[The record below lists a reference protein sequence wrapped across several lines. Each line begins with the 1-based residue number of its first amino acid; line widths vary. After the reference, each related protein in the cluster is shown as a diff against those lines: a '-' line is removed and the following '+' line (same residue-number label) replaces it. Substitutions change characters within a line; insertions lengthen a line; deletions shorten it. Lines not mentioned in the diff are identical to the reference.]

1 MTVAILPKTGGHSG
15 HRGTIAPVRQ
25 AGIRSR
31 SQASERSQVVGFID
45 TDYTGV
51 VTHGQDRQGFPFRS
65 GRLCLD
71 FSATLGGRY
80 RGGLERLA
88 STEDLRRWLQAS
100 GLSPR
105 PSTVSPVSEGELES
119 ARELREAIYGLAHPN
134 TKPRPGDVALVN
146 RWAGL
151 PSLAPR
157 LAADGTVSFHGS
169 VEAALSTLARD
180 AIDLLTGPSARRV
193 RECARPDCSLLFVD
207 LSRPGRRRWCSM
219 ERCGNQRKTAAY
231 RSRKKKARRS

>member
-15 HRGTIAPVRQ
+15 QTGRIAPVRP

-51 VTHGQDRQGFPFRS
+51 VNDLQGFPFRS

-71 FSATLGGRY
+71 LSATLGGRY
-80 RGGLERLA
+80 RGGVERLG
-88 STEDLRRWLQAS
+88 STEDVRRWLRAS
-100 GLSPR
+100 GLCPR
-105 PSTVSPVSEGELES
+105 PASVKDHHVDA
-119 ARELREAIYGLAHPN
+119 ARGLREAIYRLAHPKK
-134 TKPRPGDVALVN
+134 KPSAADVATVN

-151 PSLAPR
+151 PPLAPK
-157 LAADGTVSFHGS
+157 LTVDGTVHFRGS
-169 VEAALSTLARD
+169 VEAALSTVARD
-180 AIDLLTGPSARRV
+180 AIDLLTGPLARRI

-207 LSRPGRRRWCSM
+207 ASRPGRRRWCSM
-219 ERCGNQRKTAAY
+219 ERCGNRLKTAAY
-231 RSRKKKARRS
+231 RRRQRD